1 MRKSIP
7 PYKGKARNQWQMR
20 KPIPT
25 LVSTLLTR
33 MGFYKGKACNQWQM
47 RKPIPTIVST
57 LLTCMGFY
65 KGKACNQWQ
74 MRKPI
79 PTLVCINTLDP
90 SGVLQRESTQPVADE
105 KTHPYPCINTP
116 DLHRVLQ
123 RESAQPEADKET
135 HPYPYLHQH
144 SWPAWVFRKGKRTA
158 SGRWGNPSL
167 PLFVW
172 ILLTCVGFQER
183 KANSQQQM
191 RRPIPVLQSSCMGLW
206 REAGNHWPE
215 SACGWAEGNQWLLRT
230 LPPPPPLPPTTID
243 LHGLTNRQQATN
255 GCWGPPPL
263 PPTTLDLHG
272 LTNGQQA
279 TNGCWG
285 PLPPPPP
292 PTHTHKSCP
301 AWPYKRATGNQWQVR
316 ISPSSTPHPCTETSD
331 LHDPATT
338 NMANQGWLR
347 SSLSSPTPPP
357 VS

>member
-1 MRKSIP
+1 MNQWEVKTTLVSTLLTCMGFYKGKAHNLRLMRKSIPTRVCISTPDLCGFLQRESTQPVTNEETHPYPCINTPDLHGVLQRESTQPVADGNPSLPLFVSTLLTCLGFYKGKARKQRLMRKSIP

-25 LVSTLLTR
+25 LVSTLLTC

-172 ILLTCVGFQER
+172 TLLTCVGF
-183 KANSQQQM
+183 
-191 RRPIPVLQSSCMGLW
+191 
-206 REAGNHWPE
+206 
-215 SACGWAEGNQWLLRT
+215 
-230 LPPPPPLPPTTID
+230 
-243 LHGLTNRQQATN
+243 
-255 GCWGPPPL
+255 
-263 PPTTLDLHG
+263 
-272 LTNGQQA
+272 
-279 TNGCWG
+279 
-285 PLPPPPP
+285 
-292 PTHTHKSCP
+292 
-301 AWPYKRATGNQWQVR
+301 
-316 ISPSSTPHPCTETSD
+316 
-331 LHDPATT
+331 
-338 NMANQGWLR
+338 
-347 SSLSSPTPPP
+347 
-357 VS
+357 